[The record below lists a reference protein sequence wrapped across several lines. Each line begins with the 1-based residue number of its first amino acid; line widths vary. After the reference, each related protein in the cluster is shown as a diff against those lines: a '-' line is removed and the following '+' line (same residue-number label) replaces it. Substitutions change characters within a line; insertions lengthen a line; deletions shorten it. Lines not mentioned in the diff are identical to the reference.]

1 MKRRI
6 IFAVVASSVLAACAT
21 PYQESGLSSSGVRGL
36 LGGVQASRIDE
47 TTIQISTRGNAYTS
61 AETITRYALR
71 KAAEE
76 TLAYGY
82 DGFYVVSDQDRTRR
96 VTDYT
101 PGSAT
106 TSFSGTVMG
115 TGNNTAFVTGSGT
128 TAYSPPEAITYVKP
142 GSTLTVKMF
151 KGPKPNDAP
160 GVYDARDLLRF
171 LVPPQPAK

>member
-21 PYQESGLSSSGVRGL
+21 PYQERGLSSGVRGL

-61 AETITRYALR
+61 AETITLYALR

-96 VTDYT
+96 ITEYT

-106 TSFSGTVMG
+106 TNFSGTVMG
-115 TGNNTAFVTGSGT
+115 TGNNSAFVTGSGT
-128 TAYSPPEAITYVKP
+128 TSYSPGETTTYVKP
-142 GSTLTVKMF
+142 GSALTVKMF